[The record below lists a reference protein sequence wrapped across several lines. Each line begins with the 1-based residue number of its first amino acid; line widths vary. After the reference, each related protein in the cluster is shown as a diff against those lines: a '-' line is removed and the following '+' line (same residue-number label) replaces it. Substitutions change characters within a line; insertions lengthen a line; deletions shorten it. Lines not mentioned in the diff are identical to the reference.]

1 MSSAATETSVT
12 LVDVPRDAYE
22 ALRPVLVASGQK
34 HDYRNG
40 VLETPSLLH
49 GVSWDTYEAILEGMG
64 DRRLYHSYDRG
75 TLELMTTGKAHEWVK
90 KFVARLIEG
99 MALSLDIDIQCIGSL
114 TLRKKERET
123 GLEPDE
129 CYYIANESVVRDK
142 MDFDPDRDPPPDLAI
157 EVDFTSKSVDRM
169 GLYSRLGVP
178 EVWRCFEAEK
188 VRFYRLGRDGHFR
201 EVEQSL
207 SLPPVVP
214 EYIDEV
220 LKQRGE
226 QSDTAL
232 VKLFIR
238 LIRGQISKE
247 SKE

>member
-22 ALRPVLVASGQK
+22 ALRPILLASGQR

-75 TLELMTTGKAHEWVK
+75 TLELMTTSKAHEWVK

-114 TLRKKERET
+114 TLRKKKHET

-129 CYYIANESVVRDK
+129 CYYIANESQVRDK

-169 GLYSRLGVP
+169 GIYARLGIP
-178 EVWRCFEAEK
+178 EVWRCFEAEMVK
-188 VRFYRLGRDGHFR
+188 FYRLGKDGHFR

-214 EYIDEV
+214 EDIDQI
-220 LKQRGE
+220 LKKRGE

-232 VKLFIR
+232 VKSFINVIHGKHK
-238 LIRGQISKE
+238 L
-247 SKE
+247 